1 VYIDAILPVT
11 DNTVGWLVVVPI
23 KLLAMHLYVPW
34 SVDAKENMVNDGLLF
49 VEPEYFTGDDVE
61 MTIGSVTDPPWFVNV
76 HLTNCNG
83 LLVDDTA
90 QPRVICCP
98 VNCEYNDW
106 AIMTT
111 GGVPSWIEKEESTH
125 KKHRYLMI
133 RKWISIFIIFF

>member
-34 SVDAKENMVNDGLLF
+34 SVDAKEDMVNDGLLF

-98 VNCEYNDW
+98 VNCEYDDW
-106 AIMTT
+106 EIMTT